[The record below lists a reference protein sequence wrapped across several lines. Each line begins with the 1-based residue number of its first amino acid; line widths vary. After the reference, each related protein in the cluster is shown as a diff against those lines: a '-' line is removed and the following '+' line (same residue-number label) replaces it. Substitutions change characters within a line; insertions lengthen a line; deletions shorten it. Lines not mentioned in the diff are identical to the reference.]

1 MNNRKTKTS
10 QEIVLQQND
19 VADYICT
26 YLEKI
31 GIEYVFGIPGGSLEP
46 FYSSL
51 ARSQKRGGITP
62 VISRHES
69 GAAFMADGYA
79 RETGKLGVCCATTGP
94 GATNMITGVASAY
107 QDNTPL
113 LVITAQ
119 SSLHTF
125 GKGAVQESSCTGIN
139 TLGMY
144 AFCTRYNSLI
154 SHENQIEY
162 KLHAAVQAAYYG
174 PVKGPAHLSIP
185 IDVFRKNINANNSAV
200 AKPLGDDQRL
210 IYDISAVNQLI
221 QRLKNS
227 RKVVFLVG
235 VAANGALGPILESA
249 KLLNAPLL
257 CTPEAKG
264 LINSYH
270 PAFYGVY
277 GFAGHST
284 AHDIITDNEV
294 DTIVAIGTKLDE
306 HTTSGWNTD
315 EILNNKLI
323 HIDNNTEHFFQ
334 SPMSTLQVYGTIN
347 EVFNQLNQGLG
358 APATSSVSTLASFK
372 RSNDKPQKKSNP
384 PLAYILKDRSHLRI
398 VEDMRNDAQTD
409 QQAYRYRNFSLIDE
423 EKCFSND
430 APIKP
435 QRLMFELSRLFPP
448 CTRYAAEIGNSF
460 LWAIHYLQPK
470 DRRITGER
478 SSSVGLLRIGMGYSS
493 MGWAIG
499 GAIGTALGCHGKNPV
514 VAIVGDGSLLMNGQE
529 LTVASEH
536 HLPVIFVVLN
546 DGVYGT
552 VKHGQIMTKA
562 EPIGYRL
569 PSVDFMKMARAM
581 GITAH
586 TIYSPDD
593 LLALNIDAMCQRDG
607 PTLLDVH
614 IDKKE
619 VPPLGS
625 RVKVLSAD
633 LEKG

>member
-1 MNNRKTKTS
+1 MNNRKTKAS
-10 QEIVLQQND
+10 QAIAAQQND

-31 GIEYVFGIPGGSLEP
+31 GIDYVFGIPGGSLEP

-119 SSLHTF
+119 SSLYTF

-144 AFCTRYNSLI
+144 TFCTRYNSLI

-185 IDVFRKNINANNSAV
+185 IDIFRKNINANSAAV

-221 QRLKNS
+221 HRLKNS
-227 RKVVFLVG
+227 QKVVFLLG
-235 VAANGALGPILESA
+235 VAANGALGSVLESA
-249 KLLNAPLL
+249 RLLNAPIV

-270 PAFYGVY
+270 PGFYGVY

-284 AHDIITDNEV
+284 AHSVITDDDV
-294 DTIVAIGTKLDE
+294 DAIVAVGTKLDE
-306 HTTSGWNTD
+306 HTTAGWNTD

-323 HIDNNTEHFFQ
+323 HIDDNTEHFFQ

-347 EVFNQLNQGLG
+347 EVFNRLNKGLSASG
-358 APATSSVSTLASFK
+358 TSSVSTLATFK
-372 RSNDKPQKKSNP
+372 RSNDEQPKTSNP
-384 PLAYILKDRSHLRI
+384 SLAHILKGRSRLRI
-398 VEDMRNDAQTD
+398 VEDTQNVAHTD
-409 QQAYRYRNFSLIDE
+409 QQAYGYRNFSLIDE
-423 EKCFSND
+423 EKCFSD
-430 APIKP
+430 DIPIKP

-478 SSSVGLLRIGMGYSS
+478 SSSAGLLRIGMGYSS

-499 GAIGTALGCHGKNPV
+499 GAIGTALGCNGKSPV

-529 LTVASEH
+529 LTVASKH

-546 DGVYGT
+546 DAVYGT

-562 EPIGYRL
+562 EPIGYEL
-569 PSVDFMKMARAM
+569 PEVNFMDMAQAM
-581 GITAH
+581 GIAAH
-586 TIYSPDD
+586 AIYSPDD
-593 LLALNIDAMCQRDG
+593 LLSLDIDAICQRPG

-614 IDKKE
+614 IDKTE
-619 VPPLGS
+619 APPLGS
-625 RVKVLSAD
+625 RVRVLNAN